1 MATHRQVRI
10 GLICALIAQAFLS
23 FTPSP
28 VASASTHQPAPP
40 RALEP
45 SPVEHPRPSTLVQ
58 PADFPLL
65 APGAGAPQADSAAVD
80 PSLRAQQ
87 PASTTLEVDIVS
99 SPWATLDNTNVA
111 IGPQVFVVEAVI
123 TNTGS
128 TTPAEGLTVNLD
140 YDHPT
145 STDWRLLLGEAPE
158 RAIEELAPGA
168 AYHAYWFARYP
179 LSYEATHQYTVT
191 ASATNAASVST
202 CDNYYG
208 NPELGQTVKTRS
220 TLSTGSSGVSQV
232 SVDVAVG
239 IAFTVTVTYD
249 LGSNPREAIFS
260 PVGNVDF
267 DPSAYRLLASEVRF
281 YDDAGT
287 EESTVADRL
296 YFDTLPNFAEN
307 AEVTFTFLALTPSDT
322 RICAYTAVGYNSNVK
337 YDQFYCSDDPVH
349 GTSIPITGT
358 ISISLTKQAS
368 SPTVQ
373 QHQWLTYTLHY
384 TNNGSLP
391 LTYVWIWDDVDTA
404 MGSIVTPTISPPSD
418 PDETTSSRVAWYLG
432 DVQVGETGTR
442 SFTLLVDGDGQ
453 NLADGSPLVNHAFVG
468 IDQGSLPQNAAL
480 TSTITTIVQAPT
492 VALSK
497 TDGREIAE
505 PGDALAYAVRI
516 SNSGS
521 VAATGSLTDVLP
533 IDVNY
538 ISGTATPPE
547 TSRAGQTL
555 VWTGLGSI
563 APGGTTAITIP
574 VTVAPKVPNGTV
586 LSNTATVQYENLAG
600 HAFAPQ
606 AATDTTTV
614 NAPVLS
620 ISKSDYPD
628 PVLAGR
634 LITYTLHYTNSGPAP
649 ATNVW
654 ITDTVPLS
662 TTYHTCTGGSTCG
675 VSGGVVSWTI
685 DTIPSNTQATVGF
698 SVWVSDTLETGT
710 VIRNEEYG
718 MIADQTEFTAGPPV
732 TTLVS
737 REAAF
742 IQGHTFVDADGDGRR
757 DAGEL
762 ALPGVTITLPQATV
776 PITTTGSTGYYRFRV
791 ETERPISVMAAL
803 PAGYFRTT
811 RGTVLLES
819 TLQTT
824 QTVDFGYALE
834 TSSFGVIYG
843 TVFEDA
849 NHDGVQSGGEPGIA
863 GVAVTSG
870 EAVTPSVTTDGLGG
884 YTLHYSTGGPVSITE
899 TDPAGY
905 VSTTPNGVQASAV
918 VGSDGPSPIDFGDF
932 QGIRVTGQVF
942 DDGNVNGVN
951 DDGAFVAGAT
961 VVAGESFTT
970 GSTGVYTLYVTV
982 SDSGPITITETDPTA
997 YLSTN
1002 AVPGVGMSRVDAH
1015 TLRIDSPT
1023 SGNVYSGG
1031 DFGDVRASSAITI
1044 SGQVWND
1051 DGAGGGGLA
1060 NGLRD
1065 GTESGLTGA
1074 VVSLSSGLSQTTA
1087 SDGLFLLYGPPA
1099 QAITVTEANPTGYVS
1114 TDAIP
1119 GTAAIRVDQDTLVV
1133 SPLVGGS
1140 TSAGNLFGD
1149 VLASSVAVIS
1159 GTVFDDADEDGVF
1172 DGSESG
1178 LPGVLVTLETSDG
1191 DTIGARTDPAGEYQF
1206 AVPPGTDV
1214 RITSAG
1220 PGGSFYP
1227 TTLPSMVL
1235 FLPTTGIFPD
1245 INFGYSDDPDGAAII
1260 GIVFDD
1266 ANSNGEQDLGE
1277 TGLAGAV
1284 VTLDGQPPVTTSGDG
1299 LITGTFRFLVTQ
1311 EGFHTIHETNPP
1323 GYRSTTLDDLSV
1335 EVALGNSYYVSFGD
1349 TDNPDTA
1356 SIYGLVFDDLD
1367 GDGRQDPAESGLPG
1381 VVISVTVG
1389 GDVLTTTTQS
1399 YGQYNYAFETET
1411 AGWHTV
1417 SEQDPARP
1425 GYRSTTPDQV
1435 NIDVELGHSY
1445 VVNFGDTM
1453 NDGFSTIMGTVFDD
1467 DSGEG
1472 VQDPSEPGIADVLVS
1487 LSSGLTTR
1495 TNLYGNYTFS
1505 VTVPGYVQVIETDP
1519 TGYHSTTPNTV
1530 TVEVGELG
1538 QVYVVDFGDSDNL
1551 FVSSILGTVFD
1562 DRNGD
1567 GARDPTEPPL
1577 SGVTVNLNGS
1587 PKLTNEWG
1595 WCTFLIEDTGTYT
1608 VTETDPPG
1616 YFSTTPNTVTLNA
1629 ELNRSYEVGFGDALS
1644 TSGFAVIYGTVFND
1658 ANSDGKWDPGELG
1671 IPGVSVTLDEVT
1683 ATTTDVYGRYTLST
1697 TVAGSHTVRETD
1709 PPASFST
1716 TPNEVTLAGVA
1727 LGHSYRVNFGDSLET
1742 CTCPP
1747 DPYEGD
1753 DGPGEARPID
1763 VVVNGQ
1769 VHDFCDDAADWVSF
1783 SAQAGRVYIIT
1794 TSSWGQRAD
1803 TVLTLFGTDGRTRLA
1818 TNDDY
1823 EGTTDYSSRIA
1834 WKAGSDGIYFV
1845 RTSNRGGLIGC
1856 QTEYEIWVEH
1866 LPRFDIYLPIAMR
1879 NFAAAGAGSVSH
1891 ADRRTPGTGAA
1902 STTVTVGPAGVL
1914 SPMGVITH
1922 TCPDAYEVDDTWQQ
1936 ACRIEPGVVQVHSF
1950 DSDPVSYAVDKDFVW
1965 FDLQAQHTITFTI
1978 PLVTNTLTLLELYDA
1993 HGAGLD
1999 VTGTTRLVWTALTA
2013 GRYYLGVS
2021 PQMNT
2026 YGCADAAG
2034 YQLLAETPAVRVI
2047 YLPLV
2052 VRNFA
2057 R

>member
-10 GLICALIAQAFLS
+10 GLICALIVQAFFSL
-23 FTPSP
+23 TPPP
-28 VASASTHQPAPP
+28 VASASVHESAPP

-45 SPVEHPRPSTLVQ
+45 PPVEHLRPGALLQ

-65 APGAGAPQADSAAVD
+65 APGAGVPQVDSAATD
-80 PSLRAQQ
+80 PSLRAR
-87 PASTTLEVDIVS
+87 PAAPTTLEVDIVS
-99 SPWATLDNTNVA
+99 SPWATLDNTNVTA
-111 IGPQVFVVEAVI
+111 GPQVFVVEAVI

-128 TTPAEGLTVNLD
+128 TTPAEGVNVNLD

-145 STDWRLLLGEAPE
+145 STDWRLLSGEDPE
-158 RAIEELAPGA
+158 RTIDELAPGA
-168 AYHAYWFARYP
+168 AYHAYWFAHYP

-191 ASATNAASVST
+191 VSATNAASVST
-202 CDNYYG
+202 FDNYYG
-208 NPELGQTVKTRS
+208 NPEPGQTVKTRS
-220 TLSTGSSGVSQV
+220 TLSTGSAGVSQV
-232 SVDVAVG
+232 SADVVVG
-239 IAFTVTVTYD
+239 VAFTVTVRYD
-249 LGSNPREAIFS
+249 LGRNPREAIFS

-267 DPSAYRLLASEVRF
+267 NSSAYRLLASEVRF

-287 EESTVADRL
+287 EESTVTDRL
-296 YFDTLPNFAEN
+296 YFDTVPNFAEN
-307 AEVTFTFLALTPSDT
+307 AEVTFLFIALTPSDT
-322 RICAYTAVGYNSNVK
+322 RLCSYTTVGYNSNVK
-337 YDQFYCSDDPVH
+337 YDQFYCDPTH
-349 GTSIPITGT
+349 GTTVFITGT
-358 ISISLTKQAS
+358 VSLSLTKQAS

-373 QHQWLTYTLHY
+373 QDQLLTYALHY
-384 TNNGSLP
+384 ANDGDLP

-442 SFTLLVDGDGQ
+442 SFTLLVDGGGQ
-453 NLADGSPLVNHAFVG
+453 DLADGVPLVNHAFGG
-468 IDQGSLPQNAAL
+468 INSGSLPQHAAL
-480 TSTITTIVQAPT
+480 TSTITTTVQAPT

-497 TDGREIAE
+497 TDGRETAE
-505 PGDALAYAVRI
+505 PGDALTYAVRI
-516 SNSGS
+516 SNPGS
-521 VAATGSLTDVLP
+521 VAATGLVLTDVLP
-533 IDVNY
+533 FDVNY
-538 ISGTATPPE
+538 VSGTAKPAE

-563 APGGTTAITIP
+563 PPGGTAAITIP
-574 VTVAPKVPNGTV
+574 VTVAPKVPNGTI
-586 LSNTATVQYENLAG
+586 LSNTATMQYENPAG
-600 HAFAPQ
+600 HVFPSL

-620 ISKSDYPD
+620 ISKSDRPD

-634 LITYTLHYTNSGPAP
+634 LITYTLHCANSGPAP
-649 ATNVW
+649 AANVR
-654 ITDTVPLS
+654 ISDTVPLS

-675 VSGGVVSWTI
+675 VSNGVVSWMI
-685 DTIPSNTQATVGF
+685 DTIPGNTQATVGF

-718 MIADQTEFTAGPPV
+718 LIADQTEFTAGPPV

-742 IQGHTFVDADGDGRR
+742 IQGHTFVDADGDGKR

-762 ALPGVTITLPQATV
+762 ALPGVTVTLTQATV
-776 PITTTGSTGYYRFRV
+776 PTITTGGTGYYRFRV
-791 ETERPISVMAAL
+791 ESAGAISVTADL

-824 QTVDFGYALE
+824 QTVDFGYALNAS
-834 TSSFGVIYG
+834 TFGVIYG
-843 TVFEDA
+843 TVFEDV
-849 NHDGVQSGGEPGIA
+849 NHDGVQSGGEPGIG
-863 GVAVTSG
+863 GVDVNSG
-870 EAVTPSVTTDGLGG
+870 EAVPHSVTTNELGQ
-884 YTLHYSTGGPVSITE
+884 YTLRYNTGGPVSITE
-899 TDPAGY
+899 ADPPGH
-905 VSTTPNGVQASAV
+905 VSTTPNEVQASAV
-918 VGSDGPSPIDFGDF
+918 VGSSGPSPIDFGDF

-942 DDGNVNGVN
+942 DDRNVNGVN

-982 SDSGPITITETDPTA
+982 SDSDPITITETDPA
-997 YLSTN
+997 GYLSTN
-1002 AVPGVGMSRVDAH
+1002 AVAGGGMSRVDAH
-1015 TLRIDSPT
+1015 TLRIDSPA
-1023 SGNVYSGG
+1023 SGTGYSGG
-1031 DFGDVRASSAITI
+1031 DFGDVQASSAITI

-1065 GTESGLTGA
+1065 GTESGLAGA
-1074 VVSLSSGLSQTTA
+1074 VVRLSSGLSQTTA
-1087 SDGLFLLYGPPA
+1087 LDGLFLLYGPPG
-1099 QAITVTEANPTGYVS
+1099 QAVTVTETNPTGYVS

-1119 GTAAIRVDQDTLVV
+1119 GTAAMRVDQDTLVV

-1149 VLASSVAVIS
+1149 VLASNVAVIS
-1159 GTVFDDADEDGVF
+1159 GTVFDDADEDGIF
-1172 DGSESG
+1172 GGSESG

-1191 DTIGARTDPAGEYQF
+1191 DTVDTRTNAAGEYQF

-1227 TTLPSMVL
+1227 TTLPSIVL
-1235 FLPTTGIFPD
+1235 SLPTTGVFPD
-1245 INFGYSDDPDGAAII
+1245 INFGYSDDSDRAVIL

-1284 VTLDGQPPVTTSGDG
+1284 VILDGKPPVTTDGDG
-1299 LITGTFRFLVTQ
+1299 LITGTFRFLVTLK
-1311 EGFHTIHETNPP
+1311 GLYTIHETNPP

-1349 TDNPDTA
+1349 TDNLDTA
-1356 SIYGLVFDDLD
+1356 SIYGLAFDDRD
-1367 GDGRQDPAESGLPG
+1367 GDGRQDPAEPGLPG

-1417 SEQDPARP
+1417 SEQDPALP
-1425 GYRSTTPDQV
+1425 GYRSTTPDKV

-1445 VVNFGDTM
+1445 VVNFGDTTS
-1453 NDGFSTIMGTVFDD
+1453 DGFSTIMGTVFDD

-1472 VQDPSEPGIADVLVS
+1472 VQDPSEPGIAGVLVS
-1487 LSSGLTTR
+1487 LSSGLTT
-1495 TNLYGNYTFS
+1495 TTDLYGNYTFS
-1505 VTVPGYVQVIETDP
+1505 VTVPGYVQVIETDR
-1519 TGYHSTTPNTV
+1519 TGYHSTTPNKITV
-1530 TVEVGELG
+1530 GVGELG

-1551 FVSSILGTVFD
+1551 FVSSILGTVFE
-1562 DRNGD
+1562 DRNGN
-1567 GARDPTEPPL
+1567 GARDPTESPL

-1587 PKLTNEWG
+1587 TKLTSKWG
-1595 WCTFLIEDTGTYT
+1595 WYTFLIEDTGTYT

-1616 YFSTTPNTVTLNA
+1616 YFSTTPNTVTLSA
-1629 ELNRSYEVGFGDALS
+1629 ELGRSYEVDFGDALT
-1644 TSGFAVIYGTVFND
+1644 TSGFAAIFGTVFND

-1671 IPGVSVTLDEVT
+1671 IPGVSVTLDEVAAT
-1683 ATTTDVYGRYTLST
+1683 ATDVYGRYTLST
-1697 TVAGSHTVRETD
+1697 TVAGRHTVRETD
-1709 PPASFST
+1709 PPGSFST
-1716 TPNEVTLAGVA
+1716 TPNEVPLVGVA
-1727 LGHSYRVNFGDSLET
+1727 LGHSYRVDFGDFLEA

-1747 DPYEGD
+1747 DSYEGD
-1753 DGPGEARPID
+1753 DSAGQARSIG
-1763 VVVNGQ
+1763 VGAVHRQ
-1769 VHDFCDDAADWVSF
+1769 THDFCDDDADWVKF
-1783 SAQAGRVYIIT
+1783 SAQAGQVYTVT

-1803 TVLTLFGTDGRTRLA
+1803 TMITLFGTDGRTRLA

-1823 EGTTDYSSRIA
+1823 AGTTDYSSRFV
-1834 WKAGSDGIYFV
+1834 WQAGSDGVYFV
-1845 RTSNRGGLIGC
+1845 RTTNQGRLIGC
-1856 QTEYEIWVEH
+1856 QTDYEIWIEH
-1866 LPRFDIYLPIAMR
+1866 LARHDVYLPILVR
-1879 NFAAAGAGSVSH
+1879 ELVVGAESVSRV
-1891 ADRRTPGTGAA
+1891 AGRTPAT
-1902 STTVTVGPAGVL
+1902 GPAGVL
-1914 SPMGVITH
+1914 APMGVITH

-1936 ACRIEPGVVQVHSF
+1936 AGRIEPGVVQVHSF
-1950 DSDPVSYAVDKDFVW
+1950 DSDPVSYAIDKDFVW
-1965 FDLQAQHTITFTI
+1965 VDLRAQHTITFTV
-1978 PLVTNTLTLLELYDA
+1978 PLITNTLTLMELYDA
-1993 HGAGLD
+1993 DGAGLD
-1999 VTGTTRLVWTALTA
+1999 VTGTTRLIWTAAKA

-2021 PQMNT
+2021 SQMDI
-2026 YGCADAAG
+2026 YGCADEAG
-2034 YQLLAETPAVRVI
+2034 YHLLAETPAAGVI

-2052 VRNFA
+2052 ARNLA
-2057 R
+2057 P